1 VFGDWACLTLFL
13 AAFSRFRLPKPGSVR
28 TIYDRSTFVRVIAMN
43 TFETSATVEDQGQV
57 RVTGVPF
64 APGTEVQVTIREMVA
79 TEDDHSAAKLEEARA
94 RMRDLFARVR
104 ARNTESVG
112 PLRREE
118 LYDRKVL
125 R

>member
-1 VFGDWACLTLFL
+1 
-13 AAFSRFRLPKPGSVR
+13 
-28 TIYDRSTFVRVIAMN
+28 MN
-43 TFETSATVEDQGQV
+43 TYATTATVEDHGEV

-64 APGTEVQVTIREMVA
+64 APGTEVEVTIKPAQNGGQA
-79 TEDDHSAAKLEEARA
+79 TAAAPTDRAAR
-94 RMRDLFARVR
+94 LFAALDK
-104 ARNTESVG
+104 ARNTEPVG

>member
-1 VFGDWACLTLFL
+1 MKA
-13 AAFSRFRLPKPGSVR
+13 
-28 TIYDRSTFVRVIAMN
+28 
-43 TFETSATVEDQGQV
+43 FETTATVDKSGALHLES
-57 RVTGVPF
+57 VPF
-64 APGTEVQVTIREMVA
+64 APGTQVEVTVSTKFDAVTA
-79 TEDDHSAAKLEEARA
+79 HSSDTTDSQAHGNVEQLLAALDK
-94 RMRDLFARVR
+94 

>member
-1 VFGDWACLTLFL
+1 MNPQ
-13 AAFSRFRLPKPGSVR
+13 S
-28 TIYDRSTFVRVIAMN
+28 VIAMK
-43 TFETSATVEDQGQV
+43 TFTETSATVEDQGQV
-57 RVTGVPF
+57 LVAGVPF
-64 APGTEVQVTIREMVA
+64 APGTQVEVTIREMVA
-79 TEDDHSAAKLEEARA
+79 IEANRSPADVDEARV

-104 ARNTESVG
+104 ARNTEPVG

>member
-1 VFGDWACLTLFL
+1 MTH
-13 AAFSRFRLPKPGSVR
+13 
-28 TIYDRSTFVRVIAMN
+28 Y
-43 TFETSATVEDQGQV
+43 ETTATVEEHGQV
-57 RVTGVPF
+57 HVDGVPF
-64 APGTEVQVTIREMVA
+64 APGTEVTITIKPAQIDGHAA
-79 TEDDHSAAKLEEARA
+79 TSPDRTAQ
-94 RMRDLFARVR
+94 LFAALDK

>member
-1 VFGDWACLTLFL
+1 MTAKFFVDT
-13 AAFSRFRLPKPGSVR
+13 
-28 TIYDRSTFVRVIAMN
+28 RSGTNAMR
-43 TFETSATVEDQGQV
+43 TFETSATVEEQG
-57 RVTGVPF
+57 RVSVAGVPF
-64 APGTEVQVTIREMVA
+64 APGTEVEVMIREKVA
-79 TEDDHSAAKLEEARA
+79 AEAGRPPANAEEARV

-104 ARNTESVG
+104 ARNTEPVG

>member
-1 VFGDWACLTLFL
+1 
-13 AAFSRFRLPKPGSVR
+13 
-28 TIYDRSTFVRVIAMN
+28 MN
-43 TFETSATVEDQGQV
+43 IFETTATVEDQGEI
-57 RVTGVPF
+57 RVPGVPF
-64 APGTEVQVTIREMVA
+64 APGTEVEVTIREKVA
-79 TEDDHSAAKLEEARA
+79 GDSNRSPATVEEARV

-104 ARNTESVG
+104 ARNTEPVG